1 MMFAGGGKWQPD
13 PEELSLASMAIIGSH
28 DSAWL
33 CRAAQPATWVRNPE
47 SEKPET
53 RQVQNL
59 KGISAFHDLADTED
73 RLKLLWA
80 IAEEKRDI
88 RYFLYDLLHSDPF
101 RNAFSM
107 VWIDAP
113 PRLTTACVQ
122 ALVASTHVLIPT
134 VMDDL
139 SAGAVG
145 YFGKQL
151 RRHEELWCHL
161 RVLGIVGSMR
171 EDQRHEKPALTAAG
185 DALRQSLAG
194 TRSRLNTQQFA
205 GIPLEFPYELSVPQR
220 AALSRTTGRGIAY
233 AALGD
238 NREGNDVRAIY
249 DGLADEIVKR
259 MRT

>member
-1 MMFAGGGKWQPD
+1 MMFAGGKWQPE

-47 SEKPET
+47 SEKPEV

-59 KGISAFHDLADTED
+59 KGIPAFHDLADSED

-88 RYFLYDLLHSDPF
+88 RYFLYDIIHSDAF
-101 RNAFSM
+101 RNTFSM
-107 VWIDAP
+107 VFIDAP

-151 RRHEELWCHL
+151 RRHEELWPHL
-161 RVLGIVGSMR
+161 RVLGIVGSMM
-171 EDQRHEKPALTAAG
+171 EGQKHERPALTAAG

-194 TRSRLNTQQFA
+194 TRSKLNALQA
-205 GIPLEFPYELSVPQR
+205 GFEFPYELSVPQR
-220 AALSRTTGRGIAY
+220 AALGRTVGKGIAY
-233 AALGD
+233 VALGD
-238 NREGNDVRAIY
+238 NKEGNDVRDIY
-249 DGLADEIVKR
+249 NGLAEEIVKR
-259 MRT
+259 MRA